1 MPVAQMSKRK
11 SYMKLLLIF
20 SVICLCNIHCK
31 KDSHSG
37 DTVYTGRL
45 IVNGPCEHYAIEL
58 TGGNMDTSLIVKSW
72 LDTDNDTTYTNAFAV
87 ANYCTFGANGLQKG
101 DVFTFTINPEP
112 MAQTC
117 PICATAVAVPQKQIA
132 VINVHKVP

>member
-1 MPVAQMSKRK
+1 
-11 SYMKLLLIF
+11 MKLLLIF

-31 KDSHSG
+31 KDSHGGGG

-58 TGGNMDTSLIVKSW
+58 TSGNMDTALIVKSW
-72 LDTDNDTTYTNAFAV
+72 LNTDNDTTYTNAFAV
-87 ANYCTFGANGLQKG
+87 ANYCVFRANGLQKG
-101 DVFTFTINPEP
+101 DLFTFTIDPNP
-112 MAQTC
+112 MTQTC
-117 PICATAVAVPQKQIA
+117 PVCATAVAVPQKRIA